1 MFTREEVLNKLA
13 THREELEN
21 LGVKSLRLFGSVARN
36 EATEDSDIDFL
47 VEFNGQVSLFELIA
61 LQHFLEDL
69 FRCNID
75 LGMEESLR
83 EHLRKPVLEDV
94 IYAF

>member
-1 MFTREEVLNKLA
+1 VFTREYVLNKLA
-13 THREELEN
+13 IHREELEN

-61 LQHFLEDL
+61 VQHFLEDL

-83 EHLRKPVLEDV
+83 EHLRKPVLKDV
-94 IYAF
+94 VYAF